1 MGINIFHGYGFGTAK
16 PSGFVPVAI
25 SNPCTDRCSHSAA
38 VLYDCA
44 SKSSRDQLAIWGSRK
59 PAENKKKKKEE
70 RIDGVN
76 LLTMGQIFTRGQLVT
91 NSHHA

>member
-1 MGINIFHGYGFGTAK
+1 MGLEKACQKN
-16 PSGFVPVAI
+16 
-25 SNPCTDRCSHSAA
+25 
-38 VLYDCA
+38 
-44 SKSSRDQLAIWGSRK
+44 
-59 PAENKKKKKEE
+59 KKKKEE